1 MSLERINPKEPKIL
15 FFRHLVRKAFLE
27 DWALKLTAL
36 VITFVLW
43 LGVTG
48 LSTPAERSMKVPL
61 NLSLANNTEITND
74 LPQDVEI
81 VLSGDKR
88 KLDQINK
95 SDLSAT
101 VDLTEI
107 APGGYV
113 VSLSPENV
121 TVALPPGIQGIKL
134 KDVSPSKIGINLEA
148 VEEKDVEVKIQPDG
162 MPADGYEVYYS
173 NAIPQKIRV
182 RGPESFMKTLDFVG
196 TDKINLTGKTGEFT
210 AKQVPVNVSSS
221 KASVQNTVVDVYF
234 RIGEKRVE
242 RSFTILVSPGKTVAF
257 TIFGPR
263 TLVARAKADSFKVE
277 IIKGEMGEEIP
288 QLILPAE
295 MQDVVEIKKL
305 VVK

>member
-1 MSLERINPKEPKIL
+1 MSLERINPKEPKML

-27 DWALKLTAL
+27 DWAVKLTAL

-182 RGPESFMKTLDFVG
+182 RGPQSFMKTLDF
-196 TDKINLTGKTGEFT
+196 
-210 AKQVPVNVSSS
+210 
-221 KASVQNTVVDVYF
+221 
-234 RIGEKRVE
+234 
-242 RSFTILVSPGKTVAF
+242 
-257 TIFGPR
+257 PR
-263 TLVARAKADSFKVE
+263 NIE
-277 IIKGEMGEEIP
+277 
-288 QLILPAE
+288 
-295 MQDVVEIKKL
+295 
-305 VVK
+305 